1 MKNMKKAK
9 CYALDFFAKNPR
21 AFARI
26 HFLTM
31 YGLDALIER
40 TQHADGDIKIVLQK
54 LNESLWEY
62 MLFVDCKVNRYG
74 ELRSIKSMRE
84 GKWGKYVTA
93 HIIYGIREYILH
105 DTPINIDFDLSQI
118 DELKSFNMIGWMS
131 LFGKICSGEAVQMYS
146 TELYKL
152 CLTFPNDNA
161 KQMYY
166 NFNGV

>member
-1 MKNMKKAK
+1 MKKEN

-31 YGLDALIER
+31 YGLDALIAR
-40 TQHADGDIKIVLQK
+40 TDDDKKPVLQQ

-62 MLFVDCKVNRYG
+62 MLFIDCKVNLYG
-74 ELRSIKSMRE
+74 ELRSIKEMRS
-84 GKWGKYVTA
+84 GKWEKYVTA
-93 HIIYGIREYILH
+93 HIIYAIREYILH
-105 DTPINIDFDLSQI
+105 DTHINIDFDLSQI

-131 LFGKICSGEAVQMYS
+131 LFGKICNGKAMQMYS
-146 TELYKL
+146 TEFYKM
-152 CLTFPNDNA
+152 CLVLPNDKE

-166 NFNGV
+166 HFNGV

>member
-1 MKNMKKAK
+1 MKEK

-31 YGLDALIER
+31 YGLDALIAR
-40 TQHADGDIKIVLQK
+40 TDDDKKPVLQQ

-62 MLFVDCKVNRYG
+62 MLLVDCKVNLYG
-74 ELRSIKSMRE
+74 ELRSIKEMRS
-84 GKWGKYVTA
+84 GKWEKYVTA

-105 DTPINIDFDLSQI
+105 DTPINIDFDLSQV
-118 DELKSFNMIGWMS
+118 DELKSFNMVGWMS
-131 LFGKICSGEAVQMYS
+131 LFNKICNGEAMQIYS
-146 TELYKL
+146 TELYKM
-152 CLTFPNDNA
+152 CLAFPNDKE

-166 NFNGV
+166 QFNGI

>member
-1 MKNMKKAK
+1 MKEK

-31 YGLDALIER
+31 YGLDALIAR
-40 TQHADGDIKIVLQK
+40 TDDDKKPVLQQ

-62 MLFVDCKVNRYG
+62 VLFVDCKVNRYG
-74 ELRSIKSMRE
+74 ELRSIKEMRS
-84 GKWGKYVTA
+84 GKWEKYVTA
-93 HIIYGIREYILH
+93 HIIYAIREYILN
-105 DTPINIDFDLSQI
+105 DTPISIDFDLSNV

-131 LFGKICSGEAVQMYS
+131 LFGKIYNGKALQIYS
-146 TELYKL
+146 TEFYKM
-152 CLTFPNDNA
+152 CLAFPNDKE

-166 NFNGV
+166 HFNGV

>member
-1 MKNMKKAK
+1 MKAK

-31 YGLDALIER
+31 YGLDALIAH
-40 TQHADGDIKIVLQK
+40 TSHADGDIKPVLQQ

-74 ELRSIKSMRE
+74 EVRSINEMRKGNWE
-84 GKWGKYVTA
+84 KYVTA
-93 HIIYGIREYILH
+93 HIIYAIREYILY
-105 DTPINIDFDLSQI
+105 DTPINIDYDLSQV
-118 DELKSFNMIGWMS
+118 DELKSFNMVGWMS
-131 LFGKICSGEAVQMYS
+131 LFGKICNGEAMQMYS

-152 CLTFPNDNA
+152 YLAFPNENV
-161 KQMYY
+161 KQMYH
-166 NFNGV
+166 NFNGI

>member
-1 MKNMKKAK
+1 MKKEN

-31 YGLDALIER
+31 YGLDALIAR
-40 TQHADGDIKIVLQK
+40 TDDDKKPVLQQ

-62 MLFVDCKVNRYG
+62 MLFIDCKVNLYG
-74 ELRSIKSMRE
+74 ELRSIKEMRS
-84 GKWGKYVTA
+84 GKWEKYVTA
-93 HIIYGIREYILH
+93 HIIYAIREYILH
-105 DTPINIDFDLSQI
+105 DTHINIDFDLSQI

-131 LFGKICSGEAVQMYS
+131 LFGKICNGKAMQMYS
-146 TELYKL
+146 TEFYKM
-152 CLTFPNDNA
+152 CLALPNDKE

-166 NFNGV
+166 HFNGV

>member
-1 MKNMKKAK
+1 MKKAK

-31 YGLDALIER
+31 YGLDALIAH
-40 TQHADGDIKIVLQK
+40 TQHTDDDKKPVLQQI
-54 LNESLWEY
+54 NESLWEY

-74 ELRSIKSMRE
+74 ELRSIKEMRS
-84 GKWGKYVTA
+84 GNWKKYVTA
-93 HIIYGIREYILH
+93 HIIYAIREYILN
-105 DTPINIDFDLSQI
+105 DTPISIDFDLSNV

-131 LFGKICSGEAVQMYS
+131 LFGKIYNGKALQIYS
-146 TELYKL
+146 TEFYKM
-152 CLTFPNDNA
+152 CLAFPNDKE

-166 NFNGV
+166 HFNGV

>member
-1 MKNMKKAK
+1 MKAK

-31 YGLDALIER
+31 YGLDALI
-40 TQHADGDIKIVLQK
+40 TQTSNDKKPVLQQ

-74 ELRSIKSMRE
+74 EVRSIKSMRE
-84 GKWGKYVTA
+84 GMWGKDVTA
-93 HIIYGIREYILH
+93 HIIYAIREYILH
-105 DTPINIDFDLSQI
+105 DTPINIDYDLSQV

-131 LFGKICSGEAVQMYS
+131 LFGKICNGEAMQIYS

-152 CLTFPNDNA
+152 CLAFPNENV

-166 NFNGV
+166 NFNSV